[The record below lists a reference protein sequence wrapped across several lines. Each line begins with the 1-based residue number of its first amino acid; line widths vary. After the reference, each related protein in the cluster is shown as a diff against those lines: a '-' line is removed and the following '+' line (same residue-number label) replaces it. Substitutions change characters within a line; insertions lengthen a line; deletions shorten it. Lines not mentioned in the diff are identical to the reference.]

1 MSTHNRVRSAAAAGL
16 LVLALGACGSDDKSA
31 APGSTGAGA
40 TGATSD
46 KVNVKDFSYSPN
58 DTTVKVGTT
67 VTWTFSD
74 DVDHNV
80 DPVGT
85 SELKKSPDLAGGK
98 TYTFTFTKPGTNS
111 YRCGIHNSMTGEVV
125 VVA

>member
-1 MSTHNRVRSAAAAGL
+1 MSTHTRFRSAAAAGL
-16 LVLALGACGSDDKSA
+16 FVLALSACGSDDKSA
-31 APGSTGAGA
+31 SPVSTAAGA

-46 KVNVKDFSYSPN
+46 KINVKDFSYKPN

-98 TYTFTFTKPGTNS
+98 TYSFTFTKAGTND
-111 YRCGIHNSMTGEVV
+111 YRCDIHNSMTGSVV